1 MTRGTDVW
9 ELALGFM
16 DAQALLT
23 AEALGVFRALDPE
36 PRSAA
41 EVGRAAGLPED
52 AALRLLTF
60 LCSLGVVERRV
71 RGRFANAA
79 EAGEKLVPGKPG
91 YVGGMF
97 RHLREELYPA
107 WGRLGEALRVA
118 RGDRE
123 GAPDRELPTEDLF
136 SDPEALRG
144 FMEGMHAI
152 TRPAARELAERA
164 GELEGLRTLVDVG
177 GASGALVLEMARRH
191 PGLEAIVFDLPPVRE
206 LAEERFRTSGFGD
219 RLRFQP
225 GDFWK
230 DPLPA
235 GADAYALGFV
245 LHDWDRSG
253 GSVLLGKIAEAARAG
268 SWLIVGEYL
277 LDEDRTGPRF
287 VARQDL
293 NMLLAARGRERTAA
307 EYREWLDEH
316 GFTVERI
323 VSTSRGK
330 NYLLARYGGASG
342 DFGSG

>member
-1 MTRGTDVW
+1 MTRGTDLW

-41 EVGRAAGLPED
+41 EVARAAGLPED
-52 AALRLLTF
+52 GAVRLLTF
-60 LCSLGVVERRV
+60 LCSLGVVERRQPDH
-71 RGRFANAA
+71 FANAA
-79 EAGEKLVPGKPG
+79 EAAEKLVPGKPG

-97 RHLREELYPA
+97 RHLREELYLA
-107 WGRLGEALRVA
+107 WGRLGEALRAA

-123 GAPDRELPTEDLF
+123 GAPDRELPTEGLF

-152 TRPAARELAERA
+152 TRPAARELAEHA
-164 GELEGLRTLVDVG
+164 DELEGLRSLVDVG

-191 PGLEAIVFDLPPVRE
+191 PGLEAIVFDLPPVRH
-206 LAEERFRTSGFGD
+206 LAEERFRSSGLGD

-225 GDFWK
+225 GDFWN

-245 LHDWDRSG
+245 LHDWDRTG
-253 GSVLLGKIAEAARAG
+253 GSLLLGKIADAARPG

-277 LDEDRTGPRF
+277 LDDDRTGPRF

-307 EYREWLDEH
+307 EYREWLSEH

-323 VSTSRGK
+323 LPTSRGK
-330 NYLLARYGGASG
+330 NYMLARYEGASP
-342 DFGSG
+342 DPGSG

>member
-1 MTRGTDVW
+1 MTRGTDLW

-16 DAQALLT
+16 DAQAVLT
-23 AEALGVFRALDPE
+23 AEALGVFQALDPE

-41 EVGRAAGLPED
+41 EVARAAGLPED
-52 AALRLLTF
+52 GALRLLTF
-60 LCSLGVVERRV
+60 LCSLGVVERRQPD
-71 RGRFANAA
+71 RFANAA
-79 EAGEKLVPGKPG
+79 EAAEKLVPGKPG

-97 RHLREELYPA
+97 RHLREELYLA
-107 WGRLGEALRVA
+107 WSRLGEALRAA

-123 GAPDRELPTEDLF
+123 GAPDRELPTENLF
-136 SDPEALRG
+136 SDPEALRA

-152 TRPAARELAERA
+152 TRPAARELAEHA
-164 GELEGLRTLVDVG
+164 DELEGLRSLVDVG

-191 PGLEAIVFDLPPVRE
+191 PGLEATVFDLPPVRR
-206 LAEERFRTSGFGD
+206 LAEERFRSSELGD

-245 LHDWDRSG
+245 LHDWDRTG
-253 GSVLLGKIAEAARAG
+253 GSLLLGKIAEAARPG

-277 LDEDRTGPRF
+277 LDDDRTGPRF

-307 EYREWLDEH
+307 EYREWLGEH

-323 VSTSRGK
+323 LPTSRGK
-330 NYLLARYGGASG
+330 NYMLARYEGAAAG
-342 DFGSG
+342 PGSG